1 MFYIVIGCVV
11 VVVIALVAGII
22 LWRRRRKKHDTV
34 NTRRGGQRDGRMAPA
49 STANSFFVP
58 MVGVADA
65 MARHSRHEE
74 TRESSCD
81 ATLPQRPRPI
91 TVFHQPSDDYEVPV
105 SDYAEPMEPPA
116 EQHARTSSS
125 VTLDRDLYVSSG
137 AYPLPATAPR
147 VGPPAVLT
155 LDNELYVSNSP
166 SAANEQSETGTY
178 EEPCSVFRS
187 PELQL
192 SADTSA

>member
-22 LWRRRRKKHDTV
+22 LLRRQKGRDAV
-34 NTRRGGQRDGRMAPA
+34 NVGRGGQRDGRMTPA
-49 STANSFFVP
+49 STANPVFVP

-65 MARHSRHEE
+65 MARHSRRDVEE
-74 TRESSCD
+74 TRESSRD

-91 TVFHQPSDDYEVPV
+91 TVFDQPSDDYEVPV
-105 SDYAEPMEPPA
+105 SDYSEPMEPPV

-125 VTLDRDLYVSSG
+125 VTLDRYLYVSSA

-147 VGPPAVLT
+147 VGPAVLT
-155 LDNELYVSNSP
+155 LDNELYVSSSP
-166 SAANEQSETGTY
+166 FTPNDQSETGAY
-178 EEPCSVFRS
+178 EEPCTVFRS
-187 PELQL
+187 PGSHV

>member
-1 MFYIVIGCVV
+1 VIGCVV

-22 LWRRRRKKHDTV
+22 LRRQLRKKHDTPV
-34 NTRRGGQRDGRMAPA
+34 NTRRGGQRDGRMTPA
-49 STANSFFVP
+49 STANPVFVP

-65 MARHSRHEE
+65 MARHSRRDVEE
-74 TRESSCD
+74 TRESSRD

-91 TVFHQPSDDYEVPV
+91 TVFDQPSDDYEVPV
-105 SDYAEPMEPPA
+105 SDYSEPMEPPV
-116 EQHARTSSS
+116 EQHARTSLS

-147 VGPPAVLT
+147 VGPALT

-166 SAANEQSETGTY
+166 SAPNDQSETGAY
-178 EEPCSVFRS
+178 EEPCSVFPS
-187 PELQL
+187 PG
-192 SADTSA
+192 SHVSVDTSA